1 MTGPPTPTAALFTT
15 VKTRKPKCLL
25 THEWV
30 KRTCYTYT
38 REYYS
43 GMKGGDSATS
53 ATWMDL
59 EMIILS
65 GVRERQIPYDI
76 TFM

>member
-1 MTGPPTPTAALFTT
+1 MTGPPTLTAALFTT